1 MLIGEVVGRLWASR
15 QADGLAGRKLLLVRP
30 LSGDGNGGG
39 AGDTTGLGGSTAR
52 AARGGRP
59 GLIVAVDGLG
69 AGPGER
75 VIVAHGSR
83 VRDITV
89 GETVADKDIVVAIV
103 DDLHVDPWADR
114 RVGPAA
120 SARATTKGRR

>member
-30 LSGDGNGGG
+30 LGG
-39 AGDTTGLGGSTAR
+39 APPAAQAGLV
-52 AARGGRP
+52 
-59 GLIVAVDGLG
+59 VAVDGLG

-83 VRDITV
+83 VRDMTV
-89 GETVADKDIVVAIV
+89 GAAVADKDIVVAIV
-103 DDLHVDPWADR
+103 DDLHLE
-114 RVGPAA
+114 PAA
-120 SARATTKGRR
+120 ERPRAARDGRA

>member
-30 LSGDGNGGG
+30 LGGNPP
-39 AGDTTGLGGSTAR
+39 AAR
-52 AARGGRP
+52 A
-59 GLIVAVDGLG
+59 GLVVAVDGLG

-89 GETVADKDIVVAIV
+89 GESVADKDIVVAIV
-103 DDLHVDPWADR
+103 DDLHLD
-114 RVGPAA
+114 PAA
-120 SARATTKGRR
+120 DGRPGAAAPARARRR

>member
-1 MLIGEVVGRLWASR
+1 MLIGEVIGRLWASR

-30 LSGDGNGGG
+30 LGFAGRGGG
-39 AGDTTGLGGSTAR
+39 GLPGVPVSSR
-52 AARGGRP
+52 

-83 VRDITV
+83 VRDLTV
-89 GETVADKDIVVAIV
+89 GAEVADKDVVVGIV
-103 DDLHVDPWADR
+103 DDLHIDEVAA
-114 RVGPAA
+114 PAPRPRK
-120 SARATTKGRR
+120 SGAR

>member
-30 LSGDGNGGG
+30 LGGDGVGVGGG
-39 AGDTTGLGGSTAR
+39 AGAPGGR
-52 AARGGRP
+52 PVGRP
-59 GLIVAVDGLG
+59 GLVVAVDGLG

-89 GETVADKDIVVAIV
+89 GEAVADKDIVVAIV
-103 DDLHVDPWADR
+103 DDLHLDPSAER
-114 RVGPAA
+114 RGGAVA
-120 SARATTKGRR
+120 STRASRARR